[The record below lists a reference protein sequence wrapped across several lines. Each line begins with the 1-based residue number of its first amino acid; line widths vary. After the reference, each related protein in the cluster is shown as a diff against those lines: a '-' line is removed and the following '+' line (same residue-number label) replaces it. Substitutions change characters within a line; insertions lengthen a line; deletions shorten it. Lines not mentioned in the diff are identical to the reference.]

1 MARAVAIAL
10 LALVPLWAD
19 AFFATI
25 NSRVHTSKSLLS
37 SRSRHILSSSRDFGA
52 RSDDDGKNDSMR
64 GARDADG
71 NDYDSG
77 PRLPAQL
84 RRYAAQEFE
93 IGRFIAALGVAEVTE
108 WEYNQRVNTLDPTT
122 PTRTTAPVRGQSVR
136 FFEGYAY
143 DGTRVLLKE
152 FPTSLS
158 ADLAVSEASCL
169 VTLRERWDNNQRAAV
184 EAANEARAA
193 AAAAKQEAI
202 AEKGVFKAWWDSLG
216 SDDAWYDASE
226 DFDTVT
232 SATDEALERIA
243 DEQAPFVGLRGG
255 IDADSTI
262 LAFSSREFDKGWRRV
277 HPEVQPP
284 TPGGVWLVYKWEV
297 FIWGS
302 LGFYEVAH

>member
-1 MARAVAIAL
+1 MARAIALAL
-10 LALVPLWAD
+10 LALVPLLAN
-19 AFFATI
+19 AFVASVG
-25 NSRVHTSKSLLS
+25 SRTHTSIYSPIIC
-37 SRSRHILSSSRDFGA
+37 SRHILSPSSSA
-52 RSDDDGKNDSMR
+52 RGDDDGSYD
-64 GARDADG
+64 DVDG

-93 IGRFIAALGVAEVTE
+93 IGRFVAALGVAEVTE

-152 FPTSLS
+152 FPSRASASL
-158 ADLAVSEASCL
+158 AASEANCL

-193 AAAAKQEAI
+193 AAAAKEKAI
-202 AEKGVFKAWWDSLG
+202 AEKGVFKAWWDTLG
-216 SDDAWYDASE
+216 ADEAWYDASD
-226 DFDTVT
+226 DFNTVT
-232 SATDEALERIA
+232 SATDEVLDRIA

-297 FIWGS
+297 RQCF
-302 LGFYEVAH
+302 